1 MSDAPKKTRKKKDIT
16 ELDAALVWQQFKES
30 TTPHKVVSDAEA
42 KSIEAQFDAAMAAKR
57 QQETI
62 EAFSGAQVRAEAAK
76 KRGRPSKWT
85 QEVEDEICMR
95 LSQGEPLRAICR
107 TEGFPEW
114 VTVYSWMET
123 RDGFSERVALAR
135 ENGVEAIAQDTLAM
149 IDAEPR
155 YVEDAKGGS
164 RIDPGYVQWMKLR
177 TEQRMKLLACWS
189 PNRYGARVQLAG
201 DKNNPLA
208 VSLDAKELFDS
219 VLQNVEM
226 KRQANDVE

>member
-1 MSDAPKKTRKKKDIT
+1 MSDAPKKPRKIK
-16 ELDAALVWQQFKES
+16 
-30 TTPHKVVSDAEA
+30 
-42 KSIEAQFDAAMAAKR
+42 AM
-57 QQETI
+57 
-62 EAFSGAQVRAEAAK
+62 SSAEAAKIEAEFDLKMIEMAAETQRKQLELLNAPK

-85 QEVEDEICMR
+85 QEIEDEICMR

-219 VLQNVEM
+219 VLKNVEM
-226 KRQANDVE
+226 KRQVDDVE

>member
-1 MSDAPKKTRKKKDIT
+1 MSDAPKKPRKTK
-16 ELDAALVWQQFKES
+16 A
-30 TTPHKVVSDAEA
+30 VSDAEA
-42 KSIEAQFDAAMAAKR
+42 ASIEAAFDADMALKRAQTRSEPPITQEGLEAELSKIAQDVAK
-57 QQETI
+57 
-62 EAFSGAQVRAEAAK
+62 K

-85 QEVEDEICMR
+85 QEIEDEICMR

-155 YVEDAKGGS
+155 YVEDSKGGT

-177 TEQRMKLLACWS
+177 TEQRMKLLSCWS

-226 KRQANDVE
+226 KRQVEE

>member
-1 MSDAPKKTRKKKDIT
+1 MSDAPKKPRKTK
-16 ELDAALVWQQFKES
+16 A
-30 TTPHKVVSDAEA
+30 VSSAEA
-42 KSIEAQFDAAMAAKR
+42 ASIEAQFDAAMAAKR
-57 QQETI
+57 QEQQI
-62 EAFSGAQVRAEAAK
+62 ELLTAPK
-76 KRGRPSKWT
+76 KMGRPTKRTSELVK
-85 QEVEDEICMR
+85 EICDR
-95 LSQGEPLRAICR
+95 LSAGEPMRAICR
-107 TEGFPEW
+107 DPKMPGW
-114 VTVYSWMET
+114 DTVYEWMARHE
-123 RDGFSERVALAR
+123 DFALLVAQAR

-164 RIDPGYVQWMKLR
+164 RIDPAYIQWMKLR

-226 KRQANDVE
+226 KRQVEE

>member
-1 MSDAPKKTRKKKDIT
+1 MSDAPKKPRK
-16 ELDAALVWQQFKES
+16 A
-30 TTPHKVVSDAEA
+30 VS
-42 KSIEAQFDAAMAAKR
+42 S
-57 QQETI
+57 
-62 EAFSGAQVRAEAAK
+62 AEAAKIEAEFDLKMIEMAAETQRKQLELLNAPK

-85 QEVEDEICMR
+85 QEIEDEICMR

-155 YVEDAKGGS
+155 YVEDSKGGT

-226 KRQANDVE
+226 KRQVEE

>member
-1 MSDAPKKTRKKKDIT
+1 MSDAPKKPRKAIT
-16 ELDAALVWQQFKES
+16 S
-30 TTPHKVVSDAEA
+30 
-42 KSIEAQFDAAMAAKR
+42 
-57 QQETI
+57 
-62 EAFSGAQVRAEAAK
+62 AEAAKIEAEFDLKMIELAAENQRKQIEVLNAPK

-85 QEVEDEICMR
+85 QEIEDEICMR

-155 YVEDAKGGS
+155 YVEDAKGGT

-219 VLQNVEM
+219 VLKNVEM
-226 KRQANDVE
+226 KRQVDDVE